1 MKNLIAAASLV
12 IAATGCATTPPPVV
26 QQTTEYQFEDAAWA
40 REEGTATVTGAA
52 MVRLKNGQVLHC
64 GALEV
69 AMIPVTDYTFERAQL
84 IYGQSEKIQ
93 VSHTADIFSAG
104 PSGVNLEAVH
114 PTEAQDRLVSVGDAD
129 GDFEF
134 LDVPAGDWF
143 VHTTAYQE
151 RFVGS
156 DNIFV
161 SSTASDRV
169 MWMKRIQVKP
179 GRTNRIVLN

>member
-114 PTEAQDRLVSVGDAD
+114 PTDAQDRLVSVCEWAKPCRPVAIGPMDLSVSA
-129 GDFEF
+129 FAQ
-134 LDVPAGDWF
+134 LAG
-143 VHTTAYQE
+143 AQA
-151 RFVGS
+151 RRS
-156 DNIFV
+156 LNL
-161 SSTASDRV
+161 
-169 MWMKRIQVKP
+169 K
-179 GRTNRIVLN
+179 RTNP